1 MTPLQIPSATLAN
14 GVTMPRL
21 VFGTYQIKDPKI
33 CQKAVEDALE
43 AGYRAIDTAQSY
55 GNEAAVGAALKA
67 CGLPRSEVFITTKL
81 WVEDASEAG
90 ARRAALRSM
99 ELLGLD
105 YLDLYLIHQP
115 VGDVFGAWRTIEALY
130 REDLLRAVGVSNFS
144 PDRLMDM
151 ALSST
156 IRPQVNQIEINPFC
170 QQKDALPVMASLG
183 ILPEA
188 WAPFAEGRNG
198 LFSNAVLAGIAAKHN
213 ASIAQIVLAMI
224 LKMGAVVVSKSANP
238 ERIRENIRAAEVLLD
253 QTDMTAM
260 AALDTGRSQF
270 FSHRDPEIIKWFHSR
285 HIEH

>member
-1 MTPLQIPSATLAN
+1 MTPLQIPSATLSN

-67 CGLPRSEVFITTKL
+67 CGLPRSELFITTKL

-90 ARRAALRSM
+90 AR
-99 ELLGLD
+99 
-105 YLDLYLIHQP
+105 LIHQP
-115 VGDVFGAWRTIEALY
+115 VGDVFGAWRTMEALY
-130 REDLLRAVGVSNFS
+130 RDGLLRAVGVSNFS
-144 PDRLMDM
+144 PDRLMDI

-224 LKMGAVVVSKSANP
+224 LKMGTVVVSKSVNP
-238 ERIRENIRAAEVLLD
+238 ERMRENIRAAEVRLD

-270 FSHRDPEIIKWFHSR
+270 FSHRAPEIIKWFHSR

>member
-1 MTPLQIPSATLAN
+1 
-14 GVTMPRL
+14 
-21 VFGTYQIKDPKI
+21 
-33 CQKAVEDALE
+33 
-43 AGYRAIDTAQSY
+43 
-55 GNEAAVGAALKA
+55 
-67 CGLPRSEVFITTKL
+67 
-81 WVEDASEAG
+81 
-90 ARRAALRSM
+90 
-99 ELLGLD
+99 
-105 YLDLYLIHQP
+105 
-115 VGDVFGAWRTIEALY
+115 
-130 REDLLRAVGVSNFS
+130 
-144 PDRLMDM
+144 MDI

-224 LKMGAVVVSKSANP
+224 LKMGTVVVSKSVNP
-238 ERIRENIRAAEVLLD
+238 ERMRENIRAAEVRLD

-270 FSHRDPEIIKWFHSR
+270 FSHRAPEIIKWFHSR

>member
-1 MTPLQIPSATLAN
+1 
-14 GVTMPRL
+14 
-21 VFGTYQIKDPKI
+21 
-33 CQKAVEDALE
+33 
-43 AGYRAIDTAQSY
+43 
-55 GNEAAVGAALKA
+55 
-67 CGLPRSEVFITTKL
+67 
-81 WVEDASEAG
+81 
-90 ARRAALRSM
+90 
-99 ELLGLD
+99 
-105 YLDLYLIHQP
+105 
-115 VGDVFGAWRTIEALY
+115 
-130 REDLLRAVGVSNFS
+130 
-144 PDRLMDM
+144 MDM

>member
-14 GVTMPRL
+14 GITMPRL

-67 CGLPRSEVFITTKL
+67 CGLPRSELFITTKL

-156 IRPQVNQIEINPFC
+156 IRPQVNQVEINPFASKRMRC
-170 QQKDALPVMASLG
+170 RSWHRWAFCLKPGRHLPRAETDFSATQCSPALQPNTTHQL
-183 ILPEA
+183 LK
-188 WAPFAEGRNG
+188 
-198 LFSNAVLAGIAAKHN
+198 LFW
-213 ASIAQIVLAMI
+213 
-224 LKMGAVVVSKSANP
+224 
-238 ERIRENIRAAEVLLD
+238 R
-253 QTDMTAM
+253 
-260 AALDTGRSQF
+260 
-270 FSHRDPEIIKWFHSR
+270 
-285 HIEH
+285 

>member
-55 GNEAAVGAALKA
+55 GNEAAVGAAKH
-67 CGLPRSEVFITTKL
+67 PRPVD
-81 WVEDASEAG
+81 DASEAG

-156 IRPQVNQIEINPFC
+156 IRPQVNQVEINPFC

-224 LKMGAVVVSKSANP
+224 LKMGAVVVSKSVNP
-238 ERIRENIRAAEVLLD
+238 ERMRENIRAAEVLLD

>member
-1 MTPLQIPSATLAN
+1 MTGCNNFCTYCIVPYVRGREKSRPFEEIVDEVTGLVRQGVREITLLGQN
-14 GVTMPRL
+14 VN
-21 VFGTYQIKDPKI
+21 
-33 CQKAVEDALE
+33 
-43 AGYRAIDTAQSY
+43 SY
-55 GNEAAVGAALKA
+55 GRDLFGK
-67 CGLPRSEVFITTKL
+67 PRF
-81 WVEDASEAG
+81 A
-90 ARRAALRSM
+90 
-99 ELLGLD
+99 
-105 YLDLYLIHQP
+105 
-115 VGDVFGAWRTIEALY
+115 
-130 REDLLRAVGVSNFS
+130 DLLRAVGVSNFS

-156 IRPQVNQIEINPFC
+156 IRPQVNQVEINPFC

-224 LKMGAVVVSKSANP
+224 LKMGAVVVSKSVNP
-238 ERIRENIRAAEVLLD
+238 KRMRENIRAAEVLLD

>member
-1 MTPLQIPSATLAN
+1 M
-14 GVTMPRL
+14 
-21 VFGTYQIKDPKI
+21 
-33 CQKAVEDALE
+33 
-43 AGYRAIDTAQSY
+43 
-55 GNEAAVGAALKA
+55 
-67 CGLPRSEVFITTKL
+67 
-81 WVEDASEAG
+81 EDASEAG

-156 IRPQVNQIEINPFC
+156 IRPQVNQVEINPFC

-188 WAPFAEGRNG
+188 LAPFAEGRNG
-198 LFSNAVLAGIAAKHN
+198 LFSNTVLAGIAAKHN

-224 LKMGAVVVSKSANP
+224 LKMGAVVVSKSINP
-238 ERIRENIRAAEVLLD
+238 DRMRENIRAAEVLLD

>member
-1 MTPLQIPSATLAN
+1 MQ
-14 GVTMPRL
+14 V
-21 VFGTYQIKDPKI
+21 
-33 CQKAVEDALE
+33 
-43 AGYRAIDTAQSY
+43 
-55 GNEAAVGAALKA
+55 
-67 CGLPRSEVFITTKL
+67 
-81 WVEDASEAG
+81 
-90 ARRAALRSM
+90 
-99 ELLGLD
+99 D

-115 VGDVFGAWRTIEALY
+115 VGDVFGAWRTMEALY
-130 REDLLRAVGVSNFS
+130 RDGLLRAVGVSNFS
-144 PDRLMDM
+144 PDRLMDI

-224 LKMGAVVVSKSANP
+224 LKMGTVVVSKSVNP
-238 ERIRENIRAAEVLLD
+238 ERMRENIRAAEVRLD

-270 FSHRDPEIIKWFHSR
+270 FSHRAPEIIKWFHSR